1 MDWLGIKEF
10 LKDSFKLILF
20 IIVLLFI
27 MVYVF
32 SITQVVGDSMS
43 PTLVD
48 EEVLFLNK
56 AQYRFFDV
64 KRGDIISL
72 EYADTK
78 YLIKR
83 VIGLPGEKVEIKDNK
98 VYINDELL
106 EEEYLQNELVYDDFT
121 LQEIGYETIPE
132 NMYFVLGDNR
142 ENSMDSR
149 EIGLVSQEQIQGK
162 VFMRFWPLNKIKFY

>member
-83 VIGLPGEKVEIKDNK
+83 VIGLPGD
-98 VYINDELL
+98 
-106 EEEYLQNELVYDDFT
+106 
-121 LQEIGYETIPE
+121 
-132 NMYFVLGDNR
+132 
-142 ENSMDSR
+142 
-149 EIGLVSQEQIQGK
+149 
-162 VFMRFWPLNKIKFY
+162 